1 MALNDIS
8 LTAGMRTNLINLQ
21 STVGL
26 LDRTQT
32 RLASGKKVNSALDNP
47 LNYFAAQEH
56 LNRASDLNDRKDA
69 MNEAISTVN
78 AANNGIEGVKSLIQS
93 AQGLATS
100 ALSATGADR
109 TKLAAQ
115 YDAILVQITNLA
127 ADSGYKGINLLSVSG
142 TLDVKFNENGSNSL
156 TISGFDASA
165 TGLAISTSATV
176 GTGTGWDDATDG
188 TANITASI
196 NDLANSLTTLR
207 TQSQNLAS
215 NLNVVNI
222 RADFTTSMIN
232 TLTQGADK
240 LTAADMNEE
249 GANMLMLQTRQSLG
263 TTALSL
269 SAQAAQSVLRL
280 FQ

>member
-21 STVGL
+21 STVNL

-56 LNRASDLNDRKDA
+56 LNRASDLDSRKDS
-69 MNEAISTVN
+69 MNEAIQTVK
-78 AANNGIEGVKSLIQS
+78 AANNGIEGIKALIQS

-100 ALSATGADR
+100 ALSANATDR
-109 TKLAAQ
+109 ATLAQQ
-115 YDAILVQITNLA
+115 YDDILTQITNLA
-127 ADSGYKGINLLSVSG
+127 SDSGYKGINLLSSTG
-142 TLDVKFNENGSNSL
+142 SLDVKFNEDGSNSL
-156 TISGFDASA
+156 TINGFDASA
-165 TGLAISTSATV
+165 TGLAISTSGTV
-176 GTGTGWDDATDG
+176 GTGAGWADATDG
-188 TANITASI
+188 SANITASLT
-196 NDLANSLTTLR
+196 NLSNALTTLR
-207 TQSQNLAS
+207 TQSQSLS
-215 NLNVVNI
+215 SSLNIVNI
-222 RADFTTSMIN
+222 RADFTTQMIN
-232 TLTQGADK
+232 TLTQGADN

-280 FQ
+280 F

>member
-1 MALNDIS
+1 MNDIS

-21 STVGL
+21 NTVSL

-32 RLASGKKVNSALDNP
+32 RLASGKKVNTALDNP

-56 LNRASDLNDRKDA
+56 LNRASDLDSRKDA
-69 MNEAISTVN
+69 MNEAIQTVT
-78 AANNGIEGVKSLIQS
+78 AANNGITGLKSLIES
-93 AQGLATS
+93 ARGLAQS
-100 ALSATGADR
+100 ALSASAADR
-109 TKLAAQ
+109 TKLGQQ
-115 YDAILVQITNLA
+115 YDAILGQITNMA
-127 ADSGYKGINLLSVSG
+127 ADASYKGINLLSGSG
-142 TLDVKFNENGSNSL
+142 QLDVKFNETGSNSL
-156 TISGFDASA
+156 TIQGFDASA
-165 TGLAISTSATV
+165 TGLAISTSTTV

-188 TANITASI
+188 TANITAS
-196 NDLANSLTTLR
+196 LANLTDSLTTLR
-207 TQSQNLAS
+207 TQSQTLAS

-222 RADFTTSMIN
+222 RADFTTGMIN
-232 TLTQGADK
+232 TLTTGADK

-249 GANMLMLQTRQSLG
+249 GANMLMLQTRQSLS

>member
-1 MALNDIS
+1 MNDIS

-21 STVGL
+21 NTVSL

-32 RLASGKKVNSALDNP
+32 RLASGKKVNTALDNP

-56 LNRASDLNDRKDA
+56 LNRASDLDSRKDA
-69 MNEAISTVN
+69 MNEAIQTVT
-78 AANNGIEGVKSLIQS
+78 AANNGITGLKSLIES
-93 AQGLATS
+93 ARGLAQS
-100 ALSATGADR
+100 ALSATAADR
-109 TKLAAQ
+109 TKLSAQ
-115 YDAILVQITNLA
+115 YDAILGQITNMA
-127 ADSGYKGINLLSVSG
+127 ADASYKGINLLSG
-142 TLDVKFNENGSNSL
+142 TGQLDVKFNENGSNSL
-156 TISGFDASA
+156 TIQGFDASA

-176 GTGTGWDDATDG
+176 GTGTGWADTTDG
-188 TANITASI
+188 TANITASLT
-196 NDLANSLTTLR
+196 NLTDSLTTLR
-207 TQSQNLAS
+207 TQSQTLAS
-215 NLNVVNI
+215 SLNVVNI

-232 TLTQGADK
+232 TLTTGADK

-249 GANMLMLQTRQSLG
+249 GANMLMLQTRQSLS

>member
-21 STVGL
+21 STVSL

-56 LNRASDLNDRKDA
+56 LNRASDLDSRKDS
-69 MNEAISTVN
+69 MNEAIQTVK
-78 AANNGIEGVKSLIQS
+78 AANNGIEGIKALIQS

-100 ALSATGADR
+100 ALSANATDR
-109 TKLAAQ
+109 ATLAQQ
-115 YDAILVQITNLA
+115 YDDILSQITNLA
-127 ADSGYKGINLLSVSG
+127 SDSGYKGINLLSSTG
-142 TLDVKFNENGSNSL
+142 SLDVKFNEDGSNSL
-156 TISGFDASA
+156 TINGFDASA

-176 GTGTGWDDATDG
+176 GTGAGWADVTDG
-188 TANITASI
+188 SANITASLT
-196 NDLANSLTTLR
+196 NLSNALTTLR
-207 TQSQNLAS
+207 TQSQSLS
-215 NLNVVNI
+215 SSLNIVNI
-222 RADFTTSMIN
+222 RADFTTQMIN
-232 TLTQGADK
+232 TLTQGADN

-280 FQ
+280 F

>member
-1 MALNDIS
+1 MNDIS

-21 STVGL
+21 QTVSL

-32 RLASGKKVNSALDNP
+32 RLASGKKVNTALDNP

-56 LNRASDLNDRKDA
+56 LNRASDLDSRKDA
-69 MNEAISTVN
+69 MNEAIQTVT
-78 AANNGIEGVKSLIQS
+78 AANNGITGLKSLIES
-93 AQGLATS
+93 ARGLAQS
-100 ALSATGADR
+100 ALSATTADR

-115 YDAILVQITNLA
+115 YDAILGQITDMA
-127 ADSGYKGINLLSVSG
+127 SDASYKGINLLSG
-142 TLDVKFNENGSNSL
+142 TGLLEVKFNENGSNSL
-156 TISGFDASA
+156 TINGFDASA

-176 GTGTGWDDATDG
+176 GTGAGWDDATDG
-188 TANITASI
+188 TANITESLT
-196 NDLANSLTTLR
+196 NLTDSLTTLR
-207 TQSQNLAS
+207 TQSQTLAS
-215 NLNVVNI
+215 SLNVVNI
-222 RADFTTSMIN
+222 RADFTTGMIN
-232 TLTQGADK
+232 TLTTGADQ

-249 GANMLMLQTRQSLG
+249 GANMLMLQTRQSLS

>member
-1 MALNDIS
+1 MNDIS

-21 STVGL
+21 NTVGL

-32 RLASGKKVNSALDNP
+32 RLASGKKVNTALDNP

-56 LNRASDLNDRKDA
+56 LNRASDLDSRKDS
-69 MNEAISTVN
+69 MNEAIQTVA
-78 AANNGIEGVKSLIQS
+78 AANTGISGIKSLIES
-93 AQGLATS
+93 ARGLAQS
-100 ALSATGADR
+100 ALSASTADR
-109 TKLAAQ
+109 IKLGQQ
-115 YDAILVQITNLA
+115 YDEILGQIDNMA
-127 ADSGYKGINLLSVSG
+127 ADASYKGINLLSGSG
-142 TLDVKFNENGSNSL
+142 QLDVKFNEDGSNSL

-165 TGLAISTSATV
+165 SGLAISTSVTV
-176 GTGTGWDDATDG
+176 GTGTGWNNSTDG
-188 TANITASI
+188 TANITASLT
-196 NDLANSLTTLR
+196 NLTDSLTTLR
-207 TQSQNLAS
+207 TQSQTLAS

-222 RADFTTSMIN
+222 RADFTTGMIN
-232 TLTQGADK
+232 TLTTGADK

-249 GANMLMLQTRQSLG
+249 GANMLMLQTRQSLS

>member
-1 MALNDIS
+1 MNDIS

-21 STVGL
+21 QTVNL

-32 RLASGKKVNSALDNP
+32 RLASGKKVNTALDNP

-56 LNRASDLNDRKDA
+56 LNRASDLDSRKDA
-69 MNEAISTVN
+69 MNEAIQTVS
-78 AANNGIEGVKSLIQS
+78 AANTGITGIKSLIES
-93 AQGLATS
+93 ARGLAQS
-100 ALSATGADR
+100 ALSATTADR
-109 TKLAAQ
+109 VKLSAQ
-115 YDAILVQITNLA
+115 YDAILGQITDMA
-127 ADSGYKGINLLSVSG
+127 SDASYKGINLLSG
-142 TLDVKFNENGSNSL
+142 TGLLEVKFNENGSNSL
-156 TISGFDASA
+156 TINGFDASA
-165 TGLAISTSATV
+165 TGLAISDSGSV

-188 TANITASI
+188 TANITESLT
-196 NDLANSLTTLR
+196 NLTDSLTTLR
-207 TQSQNLAS
+207 TQSQTLAS

-222 RADFTTSMIN
+222 RADFTTGMIN
-232 TLTQGADK
+232 TLTTGADK

-249 GANMLMLQTRQSLG
+249 GANMLMLQTRQSLS

>member
-1 MALNDIS
+1 MNDIS
-8 LTAGMRTNLINLQ
+8 LTAGMRNNLINLQ
-21 STVGL
+21 NTVGL

-56 LNRASDLNDRKDA
+56 LNRASDLDSRKDA
-69 MNEAISTVN
+69 MNEAISTVK
-78 AANNGIEGVKSLIQS
+78 AANTGIEGIKSLIQS

-100 ALSATGADR
+100 ALSATTADR

-115 YDAILVQITNLA
+115 YDAILTQITNLA
-127 ADSGYKGINLLSVSG
+127 ADSGYKGVNLLSGTG

-156 TISGFDASA
+156 TINGFDASA

-176 GTGTGWDDATDG
+176 GNGAGWNDATAG
-188 TANITASI
+188 TTNITASLT
-196 NDLANSLTTLR
+196 NLSDSLTTLR

-222 RADFTTSMIN
+222 RADFTSQMIN

-249 GANMLMLQTRQSLG
+249 GANMLMLQTRQSLS